1 MLGIFQPRENWLHG
15 NKMDVALDMS
25 HHSEIDIIEITQ
37 PSLVRNVL
45 SNSARRPA
53 RKE

>member
-15 NKMDVALDMS
+15 NKMDVSLDMS
-25 HHSEIDIIEITQ
+25 HHSEIDITKITQ
-37 PSLVRNVL
+37 PPFVRNVF
-45 SNSARRPA
+45 SNSARRSA